1 MKVLV
6 KGAGDIATGVAYQ
19 LYQAGFRVL
28 MTDVEKPTSIRRT
41 VCFSEA
47 IVKGKTTVEGVT
59 AVRIDDVSEAE
70 RIIDEGM
77 IPVIVD
83 PKASCNGVFRADAIV
98 DAILGKENLGT
109 TIHDAPVV
117 IAMGPGFCAG
127 VDCHAVIETM
137 RGHTLGRIYY
147 KGSAKPNTGIPGMI
161 GGYSLERILRAPVS
175 GTFQQVRQIGDIV
188 KAGEICAYVD
198 GTPMATAIDGVVRG
212 ILPTGTIVTEGMK
225 SGDVDP
231 RGAVVN
237 CYTISDKALCMGG
250 AAVVALMHLSNLI
263 K

>member
-1 MKVLV
+1 MKILV
-6 KGAGDIATGVAYQ
+6 KGAGDIASGVAFQ
-19 LYQAGFRVL
+19 LHQAGFRVL

-47 IVKGKTTVEGVT
+47 IVNRRTTVEGVT
-59 AVRIDDVSEAE
+59 AVRIDRVSEAE
-70 RIIDEGM
+70 HVFEEGM

-83 PKASCNGVFRADAIV
+83 PEAACNGEYHADAVV

-117 IAMGPGFCAG
+117 IALGPGFCAG

-137 RGHTLGRIYY
+137 RGHTMGRIYY
-147 KGSAKPNTGIPGMI
+147 EGSAKPNTGIPGVI
-161 GGYSLERILRAPVS
+161 AGFSIERILRAPAS
-175 GTFQQVRQIGDIV
+175 GTFQQVKQIGDLV
-188 KAGEICAYVD
+188 NAGDICAYVD
-198 GTPMATAIDGVVRG
+198 GVPLTASIAGVLRG
-212 ILPTGTIVTEGMK
+212 ILPTGTAVYEGMK

-237 CYTISDKALCMGG
+237 CYTISDKALCMG
-250 AAVVALMHLSNLI
+250 ASVVVALLHLSEF
-263 K
+263 KR

>member
-6 KGAGDIATGVAYQ
+6 KGAGDIASGVAYQ
-19 LYQAGFRVL
+19 LHQAGFRVL

-47 IVKGKTTVEGVT
+47 IVNGKTTVEGVT
-59 AVRIDDVSEAE
+59 AVRIDDVTEAE
-70 RIIDEGM
+70 RIIDGGM

-83 PKASCNGVFRADAIV
+83 PEASCNEVFRADAVI

-137 RGHTLGRIYY
+137 RGHPLGRI
-147 KGSAKPNTGIPGMI
+147 
-161 GGYSLERILRAPVS
+161 
-175 GTFQQVRQIGDIV
+175 
-188 KAGEICAYVD
+188 
-198 GTPMATAIDGVVRG
+198 
-212 ILPTGTIVTEGMK
+212 
-225 SGDVDP
+225 
-231 RGAVVN
+231 
-237 CYTISDKALCMGG
+237 
-250 AAVVALMHLSNLI
+250 
-263 K
+263 

>member
-6 KGAGDIATGVAYQ
+6 KGAGDIASGVAYQ
-19 LYQAGFRVL
+19 LHQTGFRVL

-47 IVKGKTTVEGVT
+47 IVNGKTTVEGVT
-59 AVRIDDVSEAE
+59 AVRIRHVSEAKHVM
-70 RIIDEGM
+70 DEGM

-83 PKASCNGVFRADAIV
+83 PEASCRKEFDPDAVI

-147 KGSAKPNTGIPGMI
+147 EGSAKPNTGIPGVI
-161 GGYSLERILRAPVS
+161 AGFSIERILRAPAS
-175 GTFQQVRQIGDIV
+175 GTFQQVKQIGDLV
-188 KAGEICAYVD
+188 NAGDVCAYVD
-198 GTPMATAIDGVVRG
+198 GVPMTASISGVLRG
-212 ILPTGTIVTEGMK
+212 ILPTGTVVYEGMK

-237 CYTISDKALCMGG
+237 CYTISDKALCMG
-250 AAVVALMHLSNLI
+250 ASAVVALLHLSEM
-263 K
+263 KK